1 MFSCTSCP
9 SLSRGGVIGL
19 SSESYNIGSSVN
31 GSGSSISPIGRP
43 IFCLNGE
50 GLESN
55 EIWLEGQEVSKI
67 EFPLLYDVYGDTYGT
82 PTNSNNFVLPNFK
95 NRTLWGSED
104 GTFGYIEAGLPNITG
119 YSGNYFR
126 TNTTNGSLAAS
137 GCFQMFAN
145 RIAKDSPPSA
155 SSVYSKAF
163 SFDASLSNPIYG
175 NSDTVQP
182 PSVKVRVKTRYK

>member
-1 MFSCTSCP
+1 MIIRKKCSAVQAAQASVG
-9 SLSRGGVIGL
+9 GGVISL

-31 GSGSSISPIGRP
+31 GSSINPIGRP

-55 EIWLEGQEVSKI
+55 EIWLEGQEVSKT
-67 EFPLLYDVYGDTYGT
+67 EYPLLYDVYGDTYGT
-82 PTNSNNFVLPNFK
+82 PTDSNNFLLPNFK

-119 YSGNYFR
+119 
-126 TNTTNGSLAAS
+126 
-137 GCFQMFAN
+137 
-145 RIAKDSPPSA
+145 
-155 SSVYSKAF
+155 SVYSVFHGDSGMSGALMIGRTLTNSGVAGGRGSGYDPL
-163 SFDASLSNPIYG
+163 SFDASRSNPIYG

-182 PSVKVRVKTRYK
+182 PSIKVRVKTRYR